1 MAKKYHVVFKRIDE
15 ETIFGE
21 EMSRED
27 IYRIRKDKSVIII
40 KISEIN

>member
-1 MAKKYHVVFKRIDE
+1 MEKKYHVVFKKMDE

-21 EMSRED
+21 EMTRED

-40 KISEIN
+40 KISEID

>member
-1 MAKKYHVVFKRIDE
+1 MEKKYHVVFRKIDE

-21 EMSRED
+21 EMTRDD
-27 IYRIRKDKSVIII
+27 IHRIRKDKSVIII